1 MVDLQGPQIRTG
13 KNKEGAVLAI
23 SAGQDLKIVS
33 DMEVEGDGLTIAT
46 TCPLNTI
53 VTVDQIIYIADG
65 QLECKV
71 VSIEGDVIEVKCQNS
86 WDLEESST
94 VHLPGVA
101 LDLYQPT
108 EKDEVDIKTLI
119 LENQIDFVGIPCVK
133 KPEEIQNVRE
143 KLGIEG
149 AHIKLIAR
157 IENNEGLENFDAIL
171 QECDGI
177 NICRKT
183 LGIDLPAEKVFVA
196 QKWMTWRA

>member
-1 MVDLQGPQIRTG
+1 
-13 KNKEGAVLAI
+13 
-23 SAGQDLKIVS
+23 
-33 DMEVEGDGLTIAT
+33 
-46 TCPLNTI
+46 
-53 VTVDQIIYIADG
+53 
-65 QLECKV
+65 
-71 VSIEGDVIEVKCQNS
+71 
-86 WDLEESST
+86 